1 MEKFTFKYESYG
13 FGSATVRISAGTQ
26 MVAFN
31 ASYIGRNP
39 LEDILEALPEMVFDE
54 YDHCQLHWLSEPGV
68 LRLTIKAADADA
80 HILVEEFDQ
89 DIDYRKVKDAQWVKK
104 LETVIPFTH
113 LVAIVVRE
121 AERNLQLHGLV
132 GFSEDWCDHTD
143 VFPIS
148 AYLRLKGIKHKC
160 DDDDLMKSPL
170 EKELSVLN
178 TILSKGHE

>member
-68 LRLTIKAADADA
+68 LRLTIKVVNEDAY
-80 HILVEEFDQ
+80 ILVEEFDQ
-89 DIDYRKVKDAQWVKK
+89 DIDYRKVDEAQWMKGLK
-104 LETVIPFTH
+104 TMIPFTH
-113 LVAIVVRE
+113 LVDVVVRE
-121 AERNLQLHGLV
+121 AERNLLLHGLV
-132 GFSEDWCDHTD
+132 GFSEDWCDHID

-148 AYLRLKGIKHKC
+148 AYLRLKGIKHEC
-160 DDDDLMKSPL
+160 GDDDLMKSSL
-170 EKELSVLN
+170 EKELSMLN
-178 TILSKGHE
+178 AILRKGNE

>member
-68 LRLTIKAADADA
+68 LRLTIKVVNEDAYCGR
-80 HILVEEFDQ
+80 I
-89 DIDYRKVKDAQWVKK
+89 R
-104 LETVIPFTH
+104 PGH
-113 LVAIVVRE
+113 L
-121 AERNLQLHGLV
+121 
-132 GFSEDWCDHTD
+132 
-143 VFPIS
+143 
-148 AYLRLKGIKHKC
+148 
-160 DDDDLMKSPL
+160 
-170 EKELSVLN
+170 
-178 TILSKGHE
+178 LSKGRRSAVDEEAQNYDSSYAFG